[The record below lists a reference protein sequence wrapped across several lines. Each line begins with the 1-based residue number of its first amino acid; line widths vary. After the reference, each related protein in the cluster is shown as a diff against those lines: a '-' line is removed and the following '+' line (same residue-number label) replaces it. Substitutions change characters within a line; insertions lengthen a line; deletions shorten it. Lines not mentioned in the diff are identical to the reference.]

1 MENKKRRRS
10 PRMEDLIPDK
20 KRREEVLRR
29 LYQGDDIVGEGGIFT
44 DLLQALVNAS
54 LEGEMD
60 GHLLSSK
67 ESDLSNRRNGK
78 VTKTVRS
85 RVGPLEIE
93 TPRDRSGTFEPSIIG
108 KWDRELSTGMDNVIL
123 SFYARGQSVDDIRHQ
138 LREIYGVE
146 VSSGTI
152 SAVTNRVL
160 EEVVSWQNRTLD
172 SLYCIV
178 YLDAIHYKVR
188 EQNRVIMKAVY
199 TVYGVNFNGERD
211 VLGLYLSE
219 TEGARNWGLILED
232 IKRRGVEDVFVFC
245 VDGLKGFKDV
255 IDSVYPRSQVQ
266 RCIVHMIRSSTRF
279 VGWKDLKAICRDL
292 RKIYTSVNEEQALMA
307 LASFKN
313 TWDSKYKEVSKSWE
327 DNWEEIMHFMQYS
340 ENIRRMIYTTNP
352 VEALHRSMR
361 KVTKSKGAW
370 VSDQALMKQLYLAL
384 MHNTKSWKT
393 KAHDWVSIQR
403 EFMEKFGERYAGHL
417 K

>member
-20 KRREEVLRR
+20 KRREEVLSR